1 MRKSDRLFASLA
13 AGIVLASIFVAR
25 PAAAQRV
32 EVGNAATVV
41 GDVKM
46 SNAAIRNPRKIE
58 RRQRLAWGDLIDTGK
73 RAQLQ
78 ILLLDRSIFGIGASS
93 RVRIDSFVYDPNEGR
108 SVVATFF
115 KGALRFFSG
124 RQEGENRADIQ
135 TPAGRIGIRGTALD
149 LLVGEEAEDIAGD
162 EDFVDNVRNVD
173 SDEDE
178 ATLVILRGP
187 GAETAGGLTVGW
199 AEVEAA
205 GVRVVLDQPGLAAY
219 IPRNGAPPIGPFFIS
234 NQGLAEVQ
242 DELAP
247 EVARAADSGGGLLG
261 KLIPAAIGAVALG
274 VILSGDGDDNDN
286 RVGQSGQTQPTQG
299 QRNPTGSAN
308 TPGKP
313 PGN

>member
-1 MRKSDRLFASLA
+1 MRKRVIAGFALA
-13 AGIVLASIFVAR
+13 TAFAAY

-58 RRQRLAWGDLIDTGK
+58 RRQRLAWGDQVDTGK

-78 ILLLDRSIFGIGASS
+78 ILLLDRSTFGIGASS
-93 RVRIDSFVYDPNEGR
+93 RVRIDRFVYDPNEGR
-108 SVVATFF
+108 SLVATVF

-124 RQEGENRADIQ
+124 RQEGANSADIT

-149 LLVGEEAEDIAGD
+149 LLVGEEAKDIAED
-162 EDFVDNVRNVD
+162 EDFVDDTRGVD
-173 SDEDE
+173 GKKDE

-187 GAETAGGLTVGW
+187 GAATAGGLTVGS
-199 AEVEAA
+199 AEVESG
-205 GVRVVLDQPGLAAY
+205 GVTVVLDRPGLAAY

-234 NQGLAEVQ
+234 NGGLAKVQ

-247 EVARAADSGGGLLG
+247 EVARAADGGGLLDT
-261 KLIPAAIGAVALG
+261 LIPVAAGVAGAVALG
-274 VILSGDGDDNDN
+274 AILSGDGDDGGDG
-286 RVGQSGQTQPTQG
+286 RQQPTNQ
-299 QRNPTGSAN
+299 NPNNNSNSTNDRPRSPN
-308 TPGKP
+308 NP
-313 PGN
+313 NN

>member
-1 MRKSDRLFASLA
+1 MRYRIIAGLA
-13 AGIVLASIFVAR
+13 LATAFIAP

-58 RRQRLAWGDLIDTGK
+58 RRQRLAWGDQVDTGK

-78 ILLLDRSIFGIGASS
+78 ILLLDRSTFGIGASS
-93 RVRIDSFVYDPNEGR
+93 RVRIDRFVYDPNEGR
-108 SVVATFF
+108 SLVATVF

-124 RQEGENRADIQ
+124 RQEGANSADIT

-149 LLVGEEAEDIAGD
+149 LLVGEEAQEIAGD
-162 EDFVDNVRNVD
+162 EDFVDDTRNVN

-187 GAETAGGLTVGW
+187 GAATAGGLTVGRV
-199 AEVEAA
+199 EVEGA
-205 GVRVVLDQPGLAAY
+205 GVTVVLDRPGLAAY

-234 NQGLAEVQ
+234 NQGLAKVQ

-247 EVARAADSGGGLLG
+247 EVARAADGGGLLDT
-261 KLIPAAIGAVALG
+261 LLPVAAGVAGAVALG
-274 VILSGDGDDNDN
+274 AILSGDGDDGDG
-286 RVGQSGQTQPTQG
+286 RQPTNQ
-299 QRNPTGSAN
+299 NPDSN
-308 TPGKP
+308 TNSTNDRPRSP
-313 PGN
+313 NN